1 MYLHL
6 SPLIQSGLAG
16 SMMHL
21 GVRWLEWLMILQLST
36 LPGLSEGR
44 PLLVW
49 TRHDRSVS
57 PHCAEHDRNSNAV
70 SLVQARI
77 RGLQQQI
84 KTTWGSGLLSRLPSQ
99 PNVTALWDRNRV
111 SVSHRFSVLLQ
122 YLSHTAWLMGLSEAR
137 KLKDIFGERESE
149 VRGITAD
156 LKNLEARYRVLDSM
170 LVLHLKTIPVQVKF
184 PGSVSHNEVFHS
196 WSSTL
201 ADLERLT
208 GQIGQDFEELRP
220 PECREER

>member
-1 MYLHL
+1 
-6 SPLIQSGLAG
+6 
-16 SMMHL
+16 
-21 GVRWLEWLMILQLST
+21 GVRWLELLMILQLST

-122 YLSHTAWLMGLSEAR
+122 YLSHTAWLMGLSGGKETER
-137 KLKDIFGERESE
+137 HFSERESE
-149 VRGITAD
+149 LRGSQR
-156 LKNLEARYRVLDSM
+156 LRNLEARYRVLDSM
-170 LVLHLKTIPVQVKF
+170 LVLHLKTDPVQLKF